1 MWVKMTILDL
11 CLEMKVSAIKMKMIL
26 KSVVIVAGLVGSLG
40 ASAAGDVE
48 AGKAASATCAGCHG
62 ADGNSVVANFPKL
75 AGQGEKYLVK
85 QMNDIK
91 EGKRPVIE
99 MTGLLDALSAQDIEN
114 IAAYFASQTT
124 TPGQAKKDLVE
135 KGEIMYRQ
143 GNAATKVAACAAC
156 HGPAGEGVSLAAFP
170 ALAGQHADYIASQ
183 LKKFRSGERSNDGDS
198 RMMRSVTARLND
210 KEIEAVASYISGL
223 YK

>member
-99 MTGLLDALSAQDIEN
+99 MTGLLDARSAQDIEN

-156 HGPAGEGVSLAAFP
+156 HG
-170 ALAGQHADYIASQ
+170 
-183 LKKFRSGERSNDGDS
+183 
-198 RMMRSVTARLND
+198 
-210 KEIEAVASYISGL
+210 
-223 YK
+223 